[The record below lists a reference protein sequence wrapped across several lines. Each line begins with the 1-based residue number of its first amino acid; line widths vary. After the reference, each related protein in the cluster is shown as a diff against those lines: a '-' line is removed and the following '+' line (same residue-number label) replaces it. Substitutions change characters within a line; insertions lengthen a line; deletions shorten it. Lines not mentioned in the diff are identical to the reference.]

1 MLLIAILSTVLWS
14 DGWRTVLTDEL
25 CLNENHIEYLKVE
38 SKNPALAAWN
48 KYGKKTLEACYIQDR
63 ELLFVVDDETVR
75 IKAIL
80 DDRDFN

>member
-48 KYGKKTLEACYIQDR
+48 KFGKRTLEACYVDDR
-63 ELLFVVDDETVR
+63 GLLIVVDDETVR

-80 DDRDFN
+80 YEEQIN